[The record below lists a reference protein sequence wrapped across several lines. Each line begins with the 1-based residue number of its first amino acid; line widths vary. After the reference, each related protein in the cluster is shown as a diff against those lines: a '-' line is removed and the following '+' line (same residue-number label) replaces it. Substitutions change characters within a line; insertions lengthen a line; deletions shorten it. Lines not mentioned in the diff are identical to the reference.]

1 MRTYLRVH
9 EIRPWLAAHGGEA
22 AAVACLLVDAGMAP
36 DDAIALTRTA
46 RHDTIERGSQV
57 DFVHGWARSAGR

>member
-9 EIRPWLAAHGGEA
+9 EIRPWLAAHGVEA

-36 DDAIALTRTA
+36 DDAIALTASFGPRRRDTRTTTA
-46 RHDTIERGSQV
+46 RWPTP
-57 DFVHGWARSAGR
+57 A